1 VKYQLIISDLDGTLL
16 NDEHRILPSTENAIL
31 DVVKSGVLFATA
43 SSRSKSNSLSAIST
57 LKDICCANAYLNG
70 AIVETSD
77 GEVILD
83 NPIPDEQAFHLV
95 EQCSAIEASFC
106 CISEDDAIAKLV
118 HPEAERGF
126 KLHHGLFS
134 EKPISHISELNAYLI
149 VVVAEDLHRLVKLAQ
164 KELPDVGAGPIV
176 RRYQT
181 GLEVSFFQN
190 NRTNKAA
197 ALRSIVNY
205 YGIDL
210 SKTVA
215 IGDSIINDG
224 PMIEA
229 AGCGVAMKNA
239 NEEIIKKADF
249 VTDKDNTEDGV
260 GDFLR
265 NLFEI

>member
-1 VKYQLIISDLDGTLL
+1 
-16 NDEHRILPSTENAIL
+16 
-31 DVVKSGVLFATA
+31 
-43 SSRSKSNSLSAIST
+43 
-57 LKDICCANAYLNG
+57 
-70 AIVETSD
+70 VETSD

-83 NPIPDEQAFHLV
+83 NPIPDEQAFHLI
-95 EQCSAIEASFC
+95 ERCSAIEASFC
-106 CISEDDAIAKLV
+106 CISEDDAIARLL

-134 EKPISHISELNAYLI
+134 EKPISHISELKAYLI
-149 VVVAEDLHRLVKLAQ
+149 VVVSEDLHPLVELTQ
-164 KELPDVGAGPIV
+164 KQLPDIEAGPIV
-176 RRYQT
+176 RRYQA

-205 YGIDL
+205 YDLDL
-210 SKTVA
+210 SKTLA

-224 PMIEA
+224 LMIEA

-239 NEEIIKKADF
+239 HEEILKKADF
-249 VTDKDNTEDGV
+249 ITEKDNNQDGV

-265 NLFEI
+265 TLFQI